1 MPLIRLAAVS
11 PGLRGPLSL
20 SFEQHSD
27 LNLGGPWISLSEA
40 NSSPRKMWVPWWASG
55 WVKEREWKGQG
66 RVWKGE
72 ALPSALSPRAARA
85 HVDIIVPGTAF
96 VGSKYQ
102 VQPEPGSEV
111 AEGGQGQQAGPTR
124 GPGAFQ
130 EKGR

>member
-1 MPLIRLAAVS
+1 MPLIQLAAVS

-40 NSSPRKMWVPWWASG
+40 NCSPRKMWVPWWASG

-66 RVWKGE
+66 RVWKE
-72 ALPSALSPRAARA
+72 ALPSAPSPRAARA
-85 HVDIIVPGTAF
+85 HVDIIAPGTAF
-96 VGSKYQ
+96 VASKYQ
-102 VQPEPGSEV
+102 VQPKPGSEV